1 MTTEKCKTCGIKYK
15 DCDCFLEF
23 TNLSDNLK
31 KYKHIYVIT
40 RIVKKKFNENLKK
53 KFLMDRNFTTIISI
67 SFILLLQKVV
77 HPYELI
83 DQCNF
88 ITDNFQSHLNI
99 EDITDADYSHAKR
112 VCKDF
117 KTRNIGDYHD
127 LYVESDTLLLAD
139 VFQNFR
145 NRYLRKNELDP
156 ASFLSP
162 SGLT

>member
-1 MTTEKCKTCGIKYK
+1 MTKTEKKSQKPYFTDYNSLTSRDLWEAYNQTILKILLNEFIKINGNTYMTTEKCKTCGIKYK

-31 KYKHIYVIT
+31 KYKHIYVIR

-83 DQCNF
+83 NQCNF
-88 ITDNFQSHLNI
+88 ITDNF
-99 EDITDADYSHAKR
+99 
-112 VCKDF
+112 
-117 KTRNIGDYHD
+117 
-127 LYVESDTLLLAD
+127 
-139 VFQNFR
+139 
-145 NRYLRKNELDP
+145 
-156 ASFLSP
+156 
-162 SGLT
+162 